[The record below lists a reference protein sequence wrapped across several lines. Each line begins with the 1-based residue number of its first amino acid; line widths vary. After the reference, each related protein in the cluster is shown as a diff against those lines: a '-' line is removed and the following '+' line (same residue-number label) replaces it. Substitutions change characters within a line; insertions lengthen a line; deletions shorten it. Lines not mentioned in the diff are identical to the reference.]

1 MGWYDSHLHQF
12 IAGSTYYAVPSGE
25 DFFDMDTR
33 DERKVRLDQLLSRPK
48 QKINHEY
55 DFGDGWKHEIL
66 LENVLTP
73 EPSVRYPRCIGGAR
87 ARPRTAAAWAGTS
100 IS

>member
-48 QKINHEY
+48 QKSITST
-55 DFGDGWKHEIL
+55 
-66 LENVLTP
+66 TP
-73 EPSVRYPRCIGGAR
+73 ATVGNMKYYWRMV
-87 ARPRTAAAWAGTS
+87 
-100 IS
+100 